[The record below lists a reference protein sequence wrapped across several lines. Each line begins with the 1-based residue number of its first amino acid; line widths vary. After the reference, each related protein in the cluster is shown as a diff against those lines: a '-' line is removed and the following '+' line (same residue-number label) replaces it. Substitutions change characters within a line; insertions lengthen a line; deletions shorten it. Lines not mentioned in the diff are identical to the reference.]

1 MIQLLKLLNSF
12 SRLYIFQ
19 PLQNFPLSFLATFCP
34 YYLHPKHSS
43 ILSQSPYSQCF
54 SLFCI
59 IKSYSLLK
67 FYFKYHK
74 LREVLDGML
83 DYVQSSSCKQSKLPI
98 FFCLFVWVF
107 YCFVLGFVYLG
118 VFLFCFLFFYAYSM
132 WKFLGQGSN
141 LCHSSDN
148 GGSLTLSA
156 TREHHSLYLYLQHIS
171 QFAID
176 NIGPV
181 PDKIVVYVEKFIEI
195 SRNKSVY
202 YHKKKKVS
210 ILHTHTHTHTHTQKK
225 KTQGAEGNFWT

>member
-43 ILSQSPYSQCF
+43 ILSYSPYSQCF

-118 VFLFCFLFFYAYSM
+118 VFFVLFFV
-132 WKFLGQGSN
+132 FL
-141 LCHSSDN
+141 C
-148 GGSLTLSA
+148 
-156 TREHHSLYLYLQHIS
+156 LQHVEVPG
-171 QFAID
+171 
-176 NIGPV
+176 IGIKPV
-181 PDKIVVYVEKFIEI
+181 P
-195 SRNKSVY
+195 
-202 YHKKKKVS
+202 
-210 ILHTHTHTHTHTQKK
+210 Q
-225 KTQGAEGNFWT
+225 Q